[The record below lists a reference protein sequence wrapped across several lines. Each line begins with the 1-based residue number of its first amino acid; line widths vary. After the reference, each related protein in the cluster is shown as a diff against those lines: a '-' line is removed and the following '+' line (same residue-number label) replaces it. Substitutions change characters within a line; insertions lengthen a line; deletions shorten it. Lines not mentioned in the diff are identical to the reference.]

1 MCVWVLGRILP
12 INKMKELSVQHLKS
26 EMDKT
31 VREEWYM
38 ALNIDYN
45 SESSMNSGSRGS
57 I

>member
-1 MCVWVLGRILP
+1 
-12 INKMKELSVQHLKS
+12 MKELSVQHLKS

-31 VREEWYM
+31 VLEEWYM